1 MTRRHRLTD
10 QGVSAL
16 KVRAKRYTFA
26 DPELPG
32 HYVRVQ
38 PNGSKSFVVVARDP
52 RGKQHWRTVGAPPML
67 IDDARDIGRK
77 IIRSIREAP
86 PDSFEGVAAEWFK
99 RYVTKKGLRSASE
112 LERFLKVHIL
122 PEWSGR
128 DLASIKRSDITK
140 MLDHIEDE
148 HGARQADYALDI
160 VRRICNWQA
169 TRDDNYASPIVRG
182 MRRTNP
188 KERQRTRILSDDEI
202 RRVWAAADPES
213 SFGGIVRMLLVTAQR
228 LDKVASMAW
237 DDLDGDVWKIRTE
250 EREKGNAG
258 ELALPDIAMDI
269 VRLRSQSEGLI
280 FPSRGGNQLGGLAK
294 YKRKLDRDS
303 STKGW
308 VLHDLRRSARSLMAR
323 VGVRPDVAERVMGHA
338 IAGVEGVYDRHQYKD
353 EKADALKR
361 LAQQIMDI
369 VVPPPANVRKL
380 RRA

>member
-1 MTRRHRLTD
+1 M
-10 QGVSAL
+10 
-16 KVRAKRYTFA
+16 
-26 DPELPG
+26 
-32 HYVRVQ
+32 
-38 PNGSKSFVVVARDP
+38 
-52 RGKQHWRTVGAPPML
+52 
-67 IDDARDIGRK
+67 
-77 IIRSIREAP
+77 
-86 PDSFEGVAAEWFK
+86 
-99 RYVTKKGLRSASE
+99 
-112 LERFLKVHIL
+112 

-202 RRVWAAADPES
+202 RRVWASTDPES

-237 DDLDGDVWKIRTE
+237 GDLDGDVWKIRTE

-269 VRLRSQSEGLI
+269 VRLRSRSEGLI
-280 FPSRGGNQLGGLAK
+280 FPSRGGRQLGGLAK
-294 YKRKLDRDS
+294 YKRKLDRDLS
-303 STKGW
+303 VKGW

-323 VGVRPDVAERVMGHA
+323 AGVRPDVAERVMGHT
-338 IAGVEGVYDRHQYKD
+338 IEGVEGVYDRHSYRD
-353 EKADALKR
+353 EKAQALAA
-361 LAQQIMDI
+361 LAALVRDI
-369 VVPPPANVRKL
+369 VNPPPANVIHISGKSGT
-380 RRA
+380 AA